1 MGKLLFGNNTVV
13 PVKDLRTEMSAG
25 NGISAAQLEEGTIAV
40 DGTVIRNI
48 SSDAGSVVTQFGRR
62 ADLDAS
68 QTQYGRY
75 TTISGEGATV
85 IGAQAQGVLNTVALG
100 RGAKATAPYGHAVA
114 IGNQASAYA
123 SGGVSIGASA
133 NLDNRNA
140 KDGAIAIGMN
150 TDTGNARGSI
160 VIGFN
165 SKTYNNNDSYPSVVI
180 GNNRDMSNGASGYNN
195 GGGAVVI
202 GGTEVQ
208 NGGTVVV
215 DRRSV
220 GSFSTAVG
228 FSAGTEQ
235 SYNSELA
242 TALGAYAHANGTRTI
257 AIGYGSIA
265 QGDSSVAIGTTAT
278 ASQSTSSESESAIA
292 IGKNAS
298 TAPLQGYDNETR
310 GGIAIGYAA
319 RASSLNYPIAIGRYA
334 QSIGSETIA
343 MGVSSYARARK
354 AIQLGQGR
362 NEVDNSINIFD
373 YQLMKDGLIAK
384 ERLSQFTPQDGQVLT
399 YDATNNRLV
408 WKTPSSGG
416 EGGGSYTLPVA
427 SKTTL
432 GGVKVGDGL
441 NITLDGVLSTKSQN
455 TTWGTITGKLNNQTD
470 LKNALDTKQDIIQY
484 TVMPTPSAELDGQV
498 AQYIG
503 EDDVLY
509 NKGNFYSCE
518 MTDYPTASITS
529 DTVYGS
535 LTVDAYKFAN
545 FVSKYFYS
553 GDLNSVPSKQYQ
565 IEYVNQFDGNGFI
578 LYENET
584 SVYVKDVYK
593 MGIDAT
599 GATPALGDKIYVNL
613 NMHDATAYTWN
624 KLLIDA
630 QVSVNDTLVSTS
642 TKQALSA
649 NQGRI
654 LNDKIKELSGISNFL
669 AMWDADLHRAR
680 YLNDGYDYHAGD
692 YFIVAQVAPTQT
704 TITPTYTGNGTVK
717 NIQVNVSTWES
728 VYGTNNI
735 TKTFVINNS
744 GKYVDQDTQE
754 ELDNL
759 VSLGVSFTGNPSV
772 GDIFT
777 FTYQNTIN
785 YKPNG
790 AHFDTST
797 DSYYIECPEDEQP
810 QVSDMYFY
818 DGEHWIL
825 LANHSRQI
833 AIDEW
838 LDDNSRNPVEN
849 RVVTD
854 AIQDLRDNKLDSDST
869 EGLYATDNN
878 GDSYKVVVGAG
889 LALQNGE
896 IVNTRTSAEWG
907 NITGTLENQ
916 SDLVQYI
923 NTHGGGSS
931 DSIQLA
937 DVFTKD
943 PDIESDID
951 RLSVYRKQEYKG
963 DYSDIFFKINSSY
976 DKLLEARND
985 IYVTVSRSGDSNH
998 ARSKKKM
1005 RVMNDCNRFK
1015 TDKKLYCWCYEP
1027 YVQERYDYGDM
1038 EWKKEEGSRVN
1049 ERYYFYTDQDYNSSE
1064 QDMKNADPVMHII
1077 STYANG
1083 DVVKGN
1089 WGTSFNEVMTEWD
1102 NVSSYFDFSNGS
1114 FYRCPEKD
1122 IDTAISLNSNFSG
1135 SKRSSQYQYGNVV
1148 KSDFTK
1154 MICRVYNT
1162 VMGKVYLWA
1171 SSWEEADD
1179 ADVYAYMNENEDL
1192 IPNTIPQFMGDL
1204 KVWMNMQQ
1212 FYVQDPTPVL
1222 VEKRNDLNWYKY
1234 SGSNFHTTI
1243 NKLRLSTQ
1251 DFPDIN
1257 DGVSG
1262 YTTNWNS
1269 YWLDYPVRPVRLAEC
1284 KIYLHA
1290 HPYAEGDP
1298 DVAREYSELGR
1309 KAYTFEEIESNQLL
1323 KNMLEK
1329 QQELIF
1335 VLPYDTA
1342 YLWLRLLGWQKW
1354 VYYRYYNEDNDV
1366 YAEPWE
1372 RHSLWACIDKCA
1384 HNEKLGGWNRVFGFR
1399 KIDPGN
1405 DRGIYYQRLQFNTIK
1420 GSDLSNSHLTGNQT
1434 PLQRKIWVNGKG
1446 RQRVTEQI

>member
-13 PVKDLRTEMSAG
+13 PVKDLRVEMSAG
-25 NGISAAQLEEGTIAV
+25 NGIDSDLLREGTIAT
-40 DGTVIRNI
+40 DDTVIRNI
-48 SSDAGSVVTQFGRR
+48 ASDESSVVTQFGQR
-62 ADLDAS
+62 ADSGAN

-75 TTISGEGATV
+75 TTISGEGVTV
-85 IGAQAQGVLNTVALG
+85 IGAKAQGVLNTVALG
-100 RGAKATAPYGHAVA
+100 YEAKATSPHGHAVA
-114 IGNQASAYA
+114 IGNQAFAYA
-123 SGGVSIGASA
+123 GGGVSIGSYA
-133 NLDNRNA
+133 NSGNITA
-140 KDGAIAIGMN
+140 KDGAIAIGMHTN
-150 TDTGNARGSI
+150 TGNARGSI

-165 SKTYNNNDSYPSVVI
+165 SRAYDNNDTYSSVII
-180 GNNRDMSNGASGYNN
+180 GNHRDMSNGSSAYN

-202 GGTEVQ
+202 GGMELQ
-208 NGGTVVV
+208 NGNASVV
-215 DRRSV
+215 DKRTV
-220 GSFSTAVG
+220 GHMSTAVG
-228 FSAGTEQ
+228 FSAGAEQ
-235 SYNSELA
+235 NYDSTAA
-242 TALGAYAHANGTRTI
+242 TALGAYAHTNGQKTVAVGWGAYATGDSNI
-257 AIGYGSIA
+257 AIG
-265 QGDSSVAIGTTAT
+265 VTAK
-278 ASQSTSSESESAIA
+278 ASQSGNDESNSAIA
-292 IGKNAS
+292 IGKDAS
-298 TAPLQGYDNETR
+298 TEPLNGYSIETR

-319 RASSLNYPIAIGRYA
+319 RASSNNYPIAIGRYA
-334 QSIGSETIA
+334 QSLGTETIA
-343 MGVSSYARARK
+343 MGVSSYARAYRS
-354 AIQLGQGR
+354 IQLGQGS
-362 NEVDNSINIFD
+362 NNVDNSIKIFD

-384 ERLSQFTPQDGQVLT
+384 ERLSQFTPRDGQVLT
-399 YDATNNRLV
+399 YDEANNRLI
-408 WKTPSSGG
+408 WTTSSGG
-416 EGGGSYTLPVA
+416 EGGNYTLPVA
-427 SKTTL
+427 SQSVL
-432 GGVKVGDGL
+432 GGVKIGDGL

-455 TTWGTITGKLNNQTD
+455 TTWGSIVGKLNNQTD
-470 LKNALDTKQDIIQY
+470 LKNALDTKQDVIQY

-613 NMHDATAYTWN
+613 NMHEATEYAWN

-704 TITPTYTGNGTVK
+704 TITPTYTGNGTVR

-735 TKTFVINNS
+735 TKTFVINS
-744 GKYVDQDTQE
+744 LGKCVDQDTQE
-754 ELDNL
+754 ELNNL

-772 GDIFT
+772 GDTFT

-790 AHFDTST
+790 SHFDTST
-797 DSYYIECPEDEQP
+797 NDYYIECPADEQP

-833 AIDEW
+833 AVDEQ
-838 LDDNSRNPVEN
+838 LDASSKNPVEN
-849 RVVTD
+849 RVITE
-854 AIQDLRDNKLDSDST
+854 AIQDLRDNKLDSDPT

-923 NTHGGGSS
+923 NTHGGSS

-943 PDIESDID
+943 PDIYSNID
-951 RLSVYRKQEYKG
+951 RLSIYRKQEYKG

-985 IYVTVSRSGDSNH
+985 IYVTISRSGNSNG

-1015 TDKKLYCWCYEP
+1015 TDKKLYCWCYESND
-1027 YVQERYDYGDM
+1027 QERYDYDNMVWVQGG
-1038 EWKKEEGSRVN
+1038 GSRVN

-1064 QDMKNADPVMHII
+1064 QDMKNANPMMHII
-1077 STYANG
+1077 STYADG

-1102 NVSSYFDFSNGS
+1102 NVSSYFDFGNGV
-1114 FYRCPEKD
+1114 FYRCPEND
-1122 IDTAISLNSNFSG
+1122 IDTAISLNSNFKG
-1135 SKRSSQYQYGNVV
+1135 SSHSSEYKYGNVV

-1154 MICRVYNT
+1154 MVCRLYNT
-1162 VMGKVYLWA
+1162 NTGKAYFWCNDWSA
-1171 SSWEEADD
+1171 SGE
-1179 ADVYAYMNENEDL
+1179 DVYGYFDENDNL

-1204 KVWMNMQQ
+1204 RSVFTSDHIFNNPDLYI
-1212 FYVQDPTPVL
+1212 F
-1222 VEKRNDLNWYKY
+1222 VEQRNDLNWYRY
-1234 SGSNFHTTI
+1234 AGSNFHTTI

-1251 DFPDIN
+1251 DFPDI
-1257 DGVSG
+1257 DGGVSG
-1262 YTTNWNS
+1262 YNTNWNS
-1269 YWLDYPVRPVRLAEC
+1269 YWLDYPVKPVRLDEC

-1298 DVAREYSELGR
+1298 DIARGYSDLGR

-1354 VYYRYYNEDNDV
+1354 VYYQHYQDRNKV
-1366 YAEPWE
+1366 YAESWE
-1372 RHSLWACIDKCA
+1372 RHSLFACVNKCA
-1384 HNEKLGGWNRVFGFR
+1384 NNLKLDGWNRIFGFR
-1399 KIDPGN
+1399 KVWQNNPS
-1405 DRGIYYQRLQFNTIK
+1405 GIYYHRLQFNTIK
-1420 GSDLSNSHLTGNQT
+1420 GSDLSNSRLTGNQI
-1434 PLQRKIWVNGKG
+1434 PLQRKIWINGHA
-1446 RQRVTEQI
+1446 RQRMTEQI

>member
-25 NGISAAQLEEGTIAV
+25 NGINATLLEEGTIAV
-40 DGTVIRNI
+40 DNKVIRNI
-48 SSDAGSVVTQFGRR
+48 AENPTTTGSVT
-62 ADLDAS
+62 
-68 QTQYGRY
+68 TQYSAARVNSRDTSYGYGTRTY
-75 TTISGEGATV
+75 GQGATAFGQV
-85 IGAQAQGVLNTVALG
+85 ASALHNETVALG
-100 RGAKATAPYGHAVA
+100 SHSGAEGEAGTAV
-114 IGNQASAYA
+114 GNYA
-123 SGGVSIGASA
+123 KTNKRGVSLGFCANQTNSA
-133 NLDNRNA
+133 I
-140 KDGAIAIGMN
+140 KEGAIAIGHD
-150 TDTGNARGSI
+150 TSTGNAPGSI

-165 SKTYNNNDSYPSVVI
+165 SKAGDNNDTYSSVVI
-180 GNNRDMSNGASGYNN
+180 GDHRDMSIDHTGGSLSFGAVIVGGMNISN
-195 GGGAVVI
+195 GGQTI
-202 GGTEVQ
+202 PD
-208 NGGTVVV
+208 
-215 DRRSV
+215 DRKV

-228 FSAGTEQ
+228 FNSGTD
-235 SYNSELA
+235 SDYNAALA
-242 TALGAYAHANGTRTI
+242 TALGAYAHINGNSTV
-257 AIGYGSIA
+257 AIGYGA
-265 QGDSSVAIGTTAT
+265 TAKGNSSVAIGVSTS
-278 ASQSTSSESESAIA
+278 ASQSSSDESNGAIA

-298 TAPLQGYDNETR
+298 TAPVQGVSDETR
-310 GGIAIGYAA
+310 GGIAIGYSS
-319 RASSLNYPIAIGRYA
+319 RASSNNYPIAIGRYA
-334 QSIGSETIA
+334 YSYGTETIA
-343 MGVSSYARARK
+343 MGVSSYAKAYK
-354 AIQLGQGR
+354 AIQLGHGR
-362 NEVDNSINIFD
+362 NEVDNSINIFN
-373 YQLMKDGLIAK
+373 YQLLKDGLIPK

-399 YDATNNRLV
+399 YDATNNRLL

-432 GGVKVGDGL
+432 GGVKVGNGL
-441 NITLDGVLSTKSQN
+441 NITLDGVLSTTSQN

-470 LKNALDTKQDIIQY
+470 LKNALDNKQDIIQY
-484 TVMPTPSAELDGQV
+484 SVMPTPSAELEGQV

-518 MTDYPTASITS
+518 MTDYPTATITS

-535 LTVDAYKFAN
+535 LTVDPYKFAN

-565 IEYVNQFDGNGFI
+565 IEYVNQFDGNGYI

-704 TITPTYTGNGTVK
+704 TITPTYTGNGTVR
-717 NIQVNVSTWES
+717 NIQVDVSTWES

-772 GDIFT
+772 GDIFA

-797 DSYYIECPEDEQP
+797 SDYYIECPVDEQP

-849 RVVTD
+849 RVVTE

-869 EGLYATDNN
+869 EGLYATDEN

-907 NITGTLENQ
+907 QIRGTLENQ
-916 SDLVQYI
+916 TDLVNYI

-951 RLSVYRKQEYKG
+951 RLAVYRKQEYKG
-963 DYSDIFFKINSSY
+963 EYADIFFKINSSY

-1027 YVQERYDYGDM
+1027 YDQERYDYTEMTWNKG
-1038 EWKKEEGSRVN
+1038 EGSRVN
-1049 ERYYFYTDQDYNSSE
+1049 ERYYFYTDQDYNSSD
-1064 QDMKNADPVMHII
+1064 QDMKTADPMMHII
-1077 STYANG
+1077 TTYADG

-1089 WGTSFNEVMTEWD
+1089 WGTSFNEVMTEWS
-1102 NVSSYFDFSNGS
+1102 NVSTYFDFNNGN

-1135 SKRSSQYQYGNVV
+1135 SKRSSQYNYGNVV

-1154 MICRVYNT
+1154 MICKVYNT
-1162 VMGKVYLWA
+1162 NNGKVYLWA

-1179 ADVYAYMNENEDL
+1179 EDVYAYIDENNNL
-1192 IPNTIPQFMGDL
+1192 IPNTIPEFMGDL
-1204 KVWMNMQQ
+1204 HVWMNMQQ
-1212 FYVQDPTPVL
+1212 FYVQEPTPVL
-1222 VEKRNDLNWYKY
+1222 VEKRSDLNWYKY
-1234 SGSNFHTTI
+1234 NGSNFHTTI

-1251 DFPDIN
+1251 DFPDLN

-1284 KIYLHA
+1284 KIYLYGT
-1290 HPYAEGDP
+1290 PYAEGDY
-1298 DVAREYSELGR
+1298 DTAVEYSNLKK

-1342 YLWLRLLGWQKW
+1342 YLWLR
-1354 VYYRYYNEDNDV
+1354 
-1366 YAEPWE
+1366 
-1372 RHSLWACIDKCA
+1372 
-1384 HNEKLGGWNRVFGFR
+1384 F
-1399 KIDPGN
+1399 
-1405 DRGIYYQRLQFNTIK
+1405 
-1420 GSDLSNSHLTGNQT
+1420 
-1434 PLQRKIWVNGKG
+1434 
-1446 RQRVTEQI
+1446 

>member
-48 SSDAGSVVTQFGRR
+48 FGIDA
-62 ADLDAS
+62 AS
-68 QTQYGRY
+68 GNVCTQYGMTVNGNQLTAFGRY
-75 TTISGEGATV
+75 TKVIGDGATAY
-85 IGAQAQGVLNTVALG
+85 GNSAQANAQYTTAIGSRAHADNRNSVALG
-100 RGAKATAPYGHAVA
+100 NEATAHDIDTIA
-114 IGNQASAYA
+114 IGNS
-123 SGGVSIGASA
+123 SHA
-133 NLDNRNA
+133 NFY
-140 KDGAIAIGMN
+140 GSIAIGN
-150 TDTGNARGSI
+150 EVVTGNSKSSI
-160 VIGFN
+160 VIGHK
-165 SKTYNNNDSYPSVVI
+165 SKAYDNNDTYSSVVI

-202 GGTEVQ
+202 GGIELQ
-208 NGGTVVV
+208 NGGTVIV

-220 GSFSTAVG
+220 GSFGTAVG

-235 SYNSELA
+235 GYNSALA

-257 AIGYGSIA
+257 AIGYGSTA
-265 QGDSSVAIGTTAT
+265 QGDSSVAIGTTTT
-278 ASQSTSSESESAIA
+278 ASQSSSDESNSAIA

-334 QSIGSETIA
+334 QSLGSETIA

-416 EGGGSYTLPVA
+416 EGGGSYILPVA

-432 GGVKVGDGL
+432 GGVKVGNGL
-441 NITLDGVLSTKSQN
+441 NITLDGVLSTTSQN
-455 TTWGTITGKLNNQTD
+455 TTWGSITGKLNNQTD
-470 LKNALDTKQDIIQY
+470 LKNALDTKQDVIQY

-509 NKGNFYSCE
+509 NKGNFYSCA
-518 MTDYPTASITS
+518 MTDYPTATITS

-584 SVYVKDVYK
+584 SVYVKDVYR

-613 NMHDATAYTWN
+613 KMHDATAYTWN

-735 TKTFVINNS
+735 TKTFVINS
-744 GKYVDQDTQE
+744 LGKYVDQDTQE

-759 VSLGVSFTGNPSV
+759 VSIGVSFTGNPSV
-772 GDIFT
+772 GDIFA

-790 AHFDTST
+790 SHFDTST
-797 DSYYIECPEDEQP
+797 DTYYIECPVDEQP

-833 AIDEW
+833 AVDEW
-838 LDDNSRNPVEN
+838 LDGNSRNPVEN
-849 RVVTD
+849 RVVTG

-869 EGLYATDNN
+869 EGLYATDDN

-976 DKLLEARND
+976 AKLLEARND

-1015 TDKKLYCWCYEP
+1015 TDKKLYCWCYES
-1027 YVQERYDYGDM
+1027 YKQERYNYGEM
-1038 EWKKEEGSRVN
+1038 TWKEGEGSRVN
-1049 ERYYFYTDQDYNSSE
+1049 ERYYFYTDQDYNSSDQE
-1064 QDMKNADPVMHII
+1064 MKNADPVMHIV
-1077 STYANG
+1077 STYADG

-1089 WGTSFNEVMTEWD
+1089 WGTSFNEVMTEWK
-1102 NVSSYFDFSNGS
+1102 NVSGYFDFNNGS

-1154 MICRVYNT
+1154 MICQVYNT
-1162 VMGKVYLWA
+1162 PNGKTYFWCNDWTA
-1171 SSWEEADD
+1171 SGE
-1179 ADVYAYMNENEDL
+1179 DVYGYYDENDNL
-1192 IPNTIPQFMGDL
+1192 IPNTIPEFMGDL
-1204 KVWMNMQQ
+1204 QTFFTTDAMPDS
-1212 FYVQDPTPVL
+1212 YTL

-1234 SGSNFHTTI
+1234 AGSNFHTTI

-1251 DFPDIN
+1251 DFPDLN

-1284 KIYLHA
+1284 KIYLYGT
-1290 HPYAEGDP
+1290 PYAEGDH
-1298 DVAREYSELGR
+1298 DTAVEYSNLKK

-1342 YLWLRLLGWQKW
+1342 YLWLRFLGWQKW
-1354 VYYRYYNEDNDV
+1354 VYYRQYNENNDV

-1384 HNEKLGGWNRVFGFR
+1384 SQSKLAGWNRVFGFR

-1434 PLQRKIWVNGKG
+1434 PLQRKIWVNGQG

>member
-13 PVKDLRTEMSAG
+13 PVKDLRVEMSAG
-25 NGISAAQLEEGTIAV
+25 NGIDATLLKEGTIAV
-40 DGTVIRNI
+40 DNTVIRNI
-48 SSDAGSVVTQFGRR
+48 STDAGSVVTQFGQR
-62 ADLDAS
+62 ADSGAS
-68 QTQYGRY
+68 QTQYGKY

-85 IGAQAQGVLNTVALG
+85 IGAQAQGFLRTVALG
-100 RGAKATAPYGHAVA
+100 HRAQATSPYGAAVA
-114 IGNQASAYA
+114 IGNEAFAYA
-123 SGGVSIGASA
+123 GGGVSIGASA

-150 TDTGNARGSI
+150 TDTGNAPGSI

-165 SKTYNNNDSYPSVVI
+165 SKTYDNNSTYSSVII
-180 GNNRDMSNGASGYNN
+180 GNHRDMSNGATGGYHN

-202 GGTEVQ
+202 GGMEVQ
-208 NGGTVVV
+208 NGGTLIV
-215 DRRSV
+215 DKRTV
-220 GSFSTAVG
+220 GHMGTAVG

-235 SYNSELA
+235 NYDGTAS
-242 TALGAYAHANGTRTI
+242 TALGAYAHANGKRTI
-257 AIGYGSIA
+257 AIGWGAYA
-265 QGDSSVAIGTTAT
+265 TGDSNISIGVTAT
-278 ASQSTSSESESAIA
+278 AQQSSSDESNSAIA

-298 TAPLQGYDNETR
+298 TVPLNGSIETR

-319 RASSLNYPIAIGRYA
+319 RASSNNYPIAIGRYA
-334 QSIGSETIA
+334 QSLDTETIA
-343 MGVSSYARARK
+343 IGVSSRAEAYRS
-354 AIQLGQGR
+354 IQLGRGT
-362 NEVDNSINIFD
+362 NNVDNSINIFD

-384 ERLSQFTPQDGQVLT
+384 ERLSQFIPQDGQVLT
-399 YDATNNRLV
+399 YDETNNRLI
-408 WKTPSSGG
+408 WKTSSGG
-416 EGGGSYTLPVA
+416 EGGSYTLPVA
-427 SKTTL
+427 SQSIL

-455 TTWGTITGKLNNQTD
+455 TTWGSIVGKLNNQTD
-470 LKNALDTKQDIIQY
+470 LKNALDTKQDVIQY

-509 NKGNFYSCE
+509 NKGNFYSCA
-518 MTDYPTASITS
+518 MTDYPTASVTS

-535 LTVDAYKFAN
+535 LTVDSYRFAN

-584 SVYVKDVYK
+584 SVYVKDAYK

-599 GATPALGDKIYVNL
+599 GATPVLGDKIYVNL
-613 NMHDATAYTWN
+613 NMHDATEYTWN

-704 TITPTYTGNGTVK
+704 TITPTYTGNGTVR

-735 TKTFVINNS
+735 TKTFVINSS

-754 ELDNL
+754 ELNNL

-772 GDIFT
+772 GDIFI

-797 DSYYIECPEDEQP
+797 NDYYIECPADEQP

-838 LDDNSRNPVEN
+838 LDDTSRNPVEN
-849 RVVTD
+849 RVVTE
-854 AIQDLRDNKLDSDST
+854 AIQDLRDNKLDSDPT

-916 SDLVQYI
+916 SDLVEYI
-923 NTHGGGSS
+923 NAHGGSG

-943 PDIESDID
+943 PDIISYTE
-951 RLSVYRKQEYKG
+951 RLSVDSKREYKG

-985 IYVTVSRSGDSNH
+985 IYVTISRSGNSNG

-1015 TDKKLYCWCYEP
+1015 TDKKLYCWCYKSAD
-1027 YVQERYDYGDM
+1027 QERYDYDNLQ
-1038 EWKKEEGSRVN
+1038 WVNGSARVN

-1064 QDMKNADPVMHII
+1064 QDMKNADPMMHII
-1077 STYANG
+1077 STYADG

-1102 NVSSYFDFSNGS
+1102 NVSSYFDFGKGY
-1114 FYRCPEKD
+1114 FYRCPEND
-1122 IDTAISLNSNFSG
+1122 IDTVISLNSNFKG
-1135 SKRSSQYQYGNVV
+1135 SSHSSEYKYGNVV

-1154 MICRVYNT
+1154 MVCRVYNT
-1162 VMGKVYLWA
+1162 NTGKAYFWCNDWSV
-1171 SSWEEADD
+1171 SGE
-1179 ADVYAYMNENEDL
+1179 DVYGYFDENDNL

-1204 KVWMNMQQ
+1204 RTVFTSDHIFNNPDLYI
-1212 FYVQDPTPVL
+1212 F
-1222 VEKRNDLNWYKY
+1222 VEQRNDLNWYRY
-1234 SGSNFHTTI
+1234 AGSNFHTTI

-1251 DFPDIN
+1251 DFPDIQ
-1257 DGVSG
+1257 GGISG
-1262 YTTNWNS
+1262 YNTNWNS
-1269 YWLDYPVRPVRLAEC
+1269 YWLDYPVKPVRLDEC

-1298 DVAREYSELGR
+1298 NIALEYSDLGR

-1354 VYYRYYNEDNDV
+1354 VYYQHYQDRNNV
-1366 YAEPWE
+1366 YAESWE
-1372 RHSLWACIDKCA
+1372 RHSLFACVNKCA
-1384 HNEKLGGWNRVFGFR
+1384 NNLKLDGWNRIFGFR
-1399 KIDPGN
+1399 RVWQNNPS
-1405 DRGIYYQRLQFNTIK
+1405 GIYYHRLQFNTIK
-1420 GSDLSNSHLTGNQT
+1420 GSDLSNSRLTGNQI
-1434 PLQRKIWVNGKG
+1434 PLQRKIWINGLA
-1446 RQRVTEQI
+1446 RQRMTEQI

>member
-1 MGKLLFGNNTVV
+1 
-13 PVKDLRTEMSAG
+13 
-25 NGISAAQLEEGTIAV
+25 
-40 DGTVIRNI
+40 
-48 SSDAGSVVTQFGRR
+48 
-62 ADLDAS
+62 
-68 QTQYGRY
+68 
-75 TTISGEGATV
+75 
-85 IGAQAQGVLNTVALG
+85 
-100 RGAKATAPYGHAVA
+100 
-114 IGNQASAYA
+114 
-123 SGGVSIGASA
+123 
-133 NLDNRNA
+133 
-140 KDGAIAIGMN
+140 
-150 TDTGNARGSI
+150 
-160 VIGFN
+160 
-165 SKTYNNNDSYPSVVI
+165 
-180 GNNRDMSNGASGYNN
+180 
-195 GGGAVVI
+195 
-202 GGTEVQ
+202 
-208 NGGTVVV
+208 
-215 DRRSV
+215 
-220 GSFSTAVG
+220 
-228 FSAGTEQ
+228 
-235 SYNSELA
+235 
-242 TALGAYAHANGTRTI
+242 
-257 AIGYGSIA
+257 
-265 QGDSSVAIGTTAT
+265 
-278 ASQSTSSESESAIA
+278 
-292 IGKNAS
+292 
-298 TAPLQGYDNETR
+298 
-310 GGIAIGYAA
+310 
-319 RASSLNYPIAIGRYA
+319 
-334 QSIGSETIA
+334 
-343 MGVSSYARARK
+343 
-354 AIQLGQGR
+354 
-362 NEVDNSINIFD
+362 
-373 YQLMKDGLIAK
+373 
-384 ERLSQFTPQDGQVLT
+384 
-399 YDATNNRLV
+399 
-408 WKTPSSGG
+408 
-416 EGGGSYTLPVA
+416 
-427 SKTTL
+427 
-432 GGVKVGDGL
+432 
-441 NITLDGVLSTKSQN
+441 
-455 TTWGTITGKLNNQTD
+455 
-470 LKNALDTKQDIIQY
+470 
-484 TVMPTPSAELDGQV
+484 
-498 AQYIG
+498 
-503 EDDVLY
+503 
-509 NKGNFYSCE
+509 
-518 MTDYPTASITS
+518 
-529 DTVYGS
+529 
-535 LTVDAYKFAN
+535 
-545 FVSKYFYS
+545 
-553 GDLNSVPSKQYQ
+553 
-565 IEYVNQFDGNGFI
+565 
-578 LYENET
+578 
-584 SVYVKDVYK
+584 

-599 GATPALGDKIYVNL
+599 GATPALGNKIYVNL

-704 TITPTYTGNGTVK
+704 TITPTYTGNGTVR
-717 NIQVNVSTWES
+717 NIQVDVSTWES

-797 DSYYIECPEDEQP
+797 TDYYIECPVDEQP

-833 AIDEW
+833 AVDEW
-838 LDDNSRNPVEN
+838 LDGESRNPVEN
-849 RVVTD
+849 RVVTE

-869 EGLYATDNN
+869 EGLYATDEN

-907 NITGTLENQ
+907 QIRGTLENQ
-916 SDLVQYI
+916 TDLVNYI

-951 RLSVYRKQEYKG
+951 RLAVYRKQEYKG
-963 DYSDIFFKINSSY
+963 EYADIFFKINSSY

-1027 YVQERYDYGDM
+1027 YDQERYDYSEM
-1038 EWKKEEGSRVN
+1038 TWKSGEGSRVN
-1049 ERYYFYTDQDYNSSE
+1049 ERYYFYTDQDYNSSD
-1064 QDMKNADPVMHII
+1064 QDLINADPMMHIVT
-1077 STYANG
+1077 TYANG

-1102 NVSSYFDFSNGS
+1102 NVSSYFDSGKGG

-1135 SKRSSQYQYGNVV
+1135 SKRSSQYNYGNVV

-1162 VMGKVYLWA
+1162 NNGKVYLWCNDWTA
-1171 SSWEEADD
+1171 SGE
-1179 ADVYAYMNENEDL
+1179 DVYGYFDENEE
-1192 IPNTIPQFMGDL
+1192 IVVNTIPEFMGDL
-1204 KVWMNMQQ
+1204 QTFFTTDAMPEGYT
-1212 FYVQDPTPVL
+1212 F
-1222 VEKRNDLNWYKY
+1222 VEQRNDLNWYRY
-1234 SGSNFHTTI
+1234 TGSNFHTTI

-1251 DFPDIN
+1251 DFPDL
-1257 DGVSG
+1257 DGGVSG

-1284 KIYLHA
+1284 KIYLYGT
-1290 HPYAEGDP
+1290 PYAEGDY
-1298 DVAREYSELGR
+1298 DTAVEYSNLKR

-1323 KNMLEK
+1323 KNILEK

-1354 VYYRYYNEDNDV
+1354 VYYRQYNEENNV

-1372 RHSLWACIDKCA
+1372 RHSLWACVDKCA
-1384 HNEKLGGWNRVFGFR
+1384 RQEKLAGWNRVFGFR
-1399 KIDPGN
+1399 QIDPGN
-1405 DRGIYYQRLQFNTIK
+1405 DRGMYYQRLQFNTIK

-1434 PLQRKIWVNGKG
+1434 PLQRKIWINGQG